1 MNLKGFALAFL
12 ALGLV
17 MPLAAQSM
25 LFSDPLV
32 GDNSAWTVNPANEGG
47 GAMVFAAGSLGY
59 VVTTPSTEVV
69 DNGTRFLSTYQAP
82 GNLSWSV
89 QVDVHLSA
97 MTTALAFHQY
107 ANLNLIVGKLAD
119 TENYKATIG
128 LDRLNQGGGTIP
140 SITASMKSGVDT
152 SFMPQV
158 SAGTTD
164 ATLLIAYDLTSGQLI
179 YAYDADGVN
188 TAGAGFSVIYTA
200 DISTWG
206 MSPTD
211 PFAIRLAGRS
221 GGMPN
226 GPVIALGDAYFS
238 NLVVTSGAIAVPEP
252 STAALL
258 AGCAVLG
265 VVVWWRR
272 RSA

>member
-1 MNLKGFALAFL
+1 MNLKCVVPICI

-17 MPLAAQSM
+17 MPLSAQSV

-32 GDNSAWTVNPANEGG
+32 ADESRWTVNPANEGG
-47 GAMVFAAGSLGY
+47 GSLAY
-59 VVTTPSTEVV
+59 VVGQLSYLVSMPSTS
-69 DNGTRFLSTYQAP
+69 DAGTRFLSAYQAP
-82 GNLSWSV
+82 ANLSWSV

-97 MTTALAFHQY
+97 MSTLEWQQF

-119 TENYKATIG
+119 PETYKATIG
-128 LDRLNQGGGTIP
+128 LDRLNMGGGTNP

-152 SFMPQV
+152 SYMPQITD
-158 SAGTTD
+158 GTTD
-164 ATLLIAYDLTSGQLI
+164 ATLLIAYDLTTAQLI

-200 DISTWG
+200 DISSWG

-221 GGMPN
+221 AGAVS
-226 GPVIALGDAYFS
+226 GPVITLGDAYFS

-252 STAALL
+252 ATTALL
-258 AGCAVLG
+258 AGCAVIGLAC
-265 VVVWWRR
+265 WWRR
-272 RSA
+272 RAG

>member
-1 MNLKGFALAFL
+1 MNLKCVVPICV

-17 MPLAAQSM
+17 MPLAAQSV

-32 GDNSAWTVNPANEGG
+32 ADNSQWTVNPANEGG
-47 GAMVFAAGSLGY
+47 GLLDFAAGSLGY
-59 VVTTPSTEVV
+59 LVPSPSSVAA
-69 DNGTRFLSTYQAP
+69 DSSTRFLYTYQAP
-82 GNLSWSV
+82 ANISWSV

-97 MTTALAFHQY
+97 MTTLAFHQF
-107 ANLNLIVGKLAD
+107 ANLNLIVGKVAD
-119 TENYKATIG
+119 PENYKATIG
-128 LDRLNQGGGTIP
+128 LDRLNMDGGTIP
-140 SITASMKSGVDT
+140 SITASMKSGIN
-152 SFMPQV
+152 SNYMPQI
-158 SAGTTD
+158 SDSTTD
-164 ATLLIAYDLTSGQLI
+164 ATLLIAYDLTTGQLI

-188 TAGAGFSVIYTA
+188 AAGVGFSVIYTA
-200 DISTWG
+200 DISSWG

-211 PFAIRLAGRS
+211 PFAILLTGRS
-221 GGMPN
+221 GGMPG

-265 VVVWWRR
+265 VVCYLRR
-272 RSA
+272 RAA

>member
-82 GNLSWSV
+82 SNLSWSV
-89 QVDVHLSA
+89 QVDVHLGS
-97 MTTALAFHQY
+97 MTTMAWQQF
-107 ANLNLIVGKLAD
+107 ANLNLIVGKAAD
-119 TENYKATIG
+119 PENYKATIG
-128 LDRLNQGGGTIP
+128 LDRLNMGGGTIP
-140 SITASMKSGVDT
+140 SITASMKTGIDST
-152 SFMPQV
+152 YMP
-158 SAGTTD
+158 SISDATTD

-200 DISTWG
+200 AISGWG

-221 GGMPN
+221 AGASS

-252 STAALL
+252 ATAALL

-265 VVVWWRR
+265 LVCYLRR
-272 RSA
+272 RAA